1 MAYDFAASAELPPIH
16 EHPVYLQVMDQIAT
30 ARWRQAFESLQLLK
44 DIYPDDAEV
53 KDLLEQIQ
61 MRTALAQLQPRQS
74 SRTAKRPNIRLV
86 IVGLLGII
94 LIGLAAYVVYVLW
107 ISPVIVEEVRL
118 RQITSLRNEAD
129 EALIAG
135 DYARARQSLEKLQS
149 ALPED
154 PQTLAALRRVEQVER
169 SSVLYSEAK
178 ALMAAGDWGHAI
190 ATLTELQMLDAAYRD
205 LPQLLQAAQESQ
217 AMDRQFQAAEEA
229 YNGEDWANAIARYEA
244 LRQTSFTFRFEEIQ
258 ARLFESHLSYG
269 QTIIEEAGTDVDRV
283 SEAVAHFSDALKIR
297 PVDAKALSERRLAE
311 NYLVALGS
319 EDQNEVI
326 DLLQTIYDERPD
338 YAGNQVAELL
348 YSTLLKRAEFILDS
362 GDEAVAI
369 IDCQLA
375 AQLLVDDVSEA
386 QEMLTE
392 LTAETAP

>member
-1 MAYDFAASAELPPIH
+1 MAYDFAASTELPPLH
-16 EHPVYLQVMDQIAT
+16 EHPVYSQGLDQIAT
-30 ARWRQAFESLQLLK
+30 GRWQHAFQSLQLLK

-53 KDLLEQIQ
+53 NELLEQVE
-61 MRTALAQLQPRQS
+61 MRAALARFQPRQS

-86 IVGLLGII
+86 IAGLLGII
-94 LIGLAAYVVYVLW
+94 LIGLAAYVVYMLW

-129 EALIAG
+129 SALIAG
-135 DYARARQSLEKLQS
+135 DYARARQSLEKLQVS
-149 ALPED
+149 LPDD
-154 PQTLAALRRVEQVER
+154 PQTLEALRRVEQVER
-169 SSVLYSEAK
+169 SSVLYNEAK
-178 ALMAAGDWGHAI
+178 ALMADGNWDQAI
-190 ATLTELQMLDAAYRD
+190 ATLTELQSLDAAYRD

-229 YNGEDWANAIARYEA
+229 YNGDDWANAIARYEA
-244 LRQTSFTFRFEEIQ
+244 LRQTSLTFKFEEIQ

-269 QTIIEEAGTDVDRV
+269 QAILEEAGADVGQV
-283 SEAVAHFSDALKIR
+283 SEAISHFSEALKIR

-319 EDQNEVI
+319 EDQNEAI

-348 YSTLLKRAEFILDS
+348 YSTLLKRAEFFLDS
-362 GDEAVAI
+362 GDDAVAI
-369 IDCQLA
+369 IDYQLA